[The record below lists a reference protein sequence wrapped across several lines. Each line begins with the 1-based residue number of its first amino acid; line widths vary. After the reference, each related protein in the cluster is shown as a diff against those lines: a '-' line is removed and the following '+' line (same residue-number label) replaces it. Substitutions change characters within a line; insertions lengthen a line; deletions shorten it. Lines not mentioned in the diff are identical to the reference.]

1 MDEQWTVVFGSLT
14 DGVYRI
20 VTGFESEEE
29 AHVGYSSPQM
39 NDSRR

>member
-29 AHVGYSSPQM
+29 AQDLVKKSGSKITI
-39 NDSRR
+39 